1 MYIPNKDLL
10 KPNSLVRAFCKDIY
24 GVGRERTIL
33 LLRLYGLFG
42 NVTMRQVTQFF
53 YKNLISYLDITFLT
67 EKSLS
72 NLIFEKLNLEK
83 TLLSVRGFKLA
94 NNLPIN
100 GQRTHT
106 NAGTPSRLGFN
117 YYVTS
122 NKERQKVRDS
132 GRLLYLIQDS
142 KERRQKL
149 RKYFKK
155 FKQKK

>member
-1 MYIPNKDLL
+1 MYVPNKDFL
-10 KPNSLVRAFCKDIY
+10 KPKVAVRAFCKDIY
-24 GVGRERTIL
+24 GIGRERTIL

-42 NVTMRQVTQFF
+42 SVTMEQVTKYF
-53 YKNLISYLDITFLT
+53 YKKLIGYIDLNFLT

-72 NLIFEKLNLEK
+72 SLIFEKLNLERN
-83 TLLSVRGFKLA
+83 LLSVRGFKLI
-94 NNLPIN
+94 NKLPMN

-106 NAGTPSRLGFN
+106 NAGTASRLGFE

-132 GRLLYLIQDS
+132 GRLLYLIENS
-142 KERRQKL
+142 KERRKKL

-155 FKQKK
+155 FKK